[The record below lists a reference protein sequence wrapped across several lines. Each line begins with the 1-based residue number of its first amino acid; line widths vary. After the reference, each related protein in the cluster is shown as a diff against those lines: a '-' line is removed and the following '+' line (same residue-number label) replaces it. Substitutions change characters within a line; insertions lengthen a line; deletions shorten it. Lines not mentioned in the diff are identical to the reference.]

1 MIGAYLLCM
10 VTAKISTTTSVEFYQ
25 LAKEH
30 RIKFSE
36 ALRVGIS
43 LILAEKGVKEYD
55 NNLNLVRKLDLTRQ
69 KLEEVSRKFYK
80 DGS

>member
-1 MIGAYLLCM
+1 M